1 MPKEITM
8 PNLGASSDE
17 SRLVKWIAKNGEK
30 VNKRQIIFEAE
41 SDKAVV
47 EIEAAETGII
57 KHVLHEGTIIS
68 SGQVV
73 GLIYEDGESISE
85 ESSKII
91 EIENSHQDTN
101 ERARSESKP
110 KKDRIFAS
118 PLAKKIAKE
127 SGIDLSL
134 MKGSGPYNRIIKV
147 DVENDKLNNKKPLP
161 EIRNSETISGVRA
174 RIAEKMVQSHLTTVH
189 STLHSEVSADEI
201 VELRGKLNL
210 LLKDANVKISY
221 DLILAIICAEALQN
235 HPNILVQLQTDQII
249 TKNEINIGIAVDTP
263 KGLMVPV
270 LKKVNQKSL
279 KSLAMEM
286 DGLIDRIK
294 KGKGTVEDFSDGVFT
309 ISNLGLYRI
318 SSFTPII
325 NYPESAILGIGKI
338 TKQPIVR
345 NNQIDMANM
354 MTLSLTYDHRLIDGA
369 PAARFLQLIG
379 DYIESPGLLFFQ
391 RER

>member
-17 SRLVKWIAKNGEK
+17 SKLVKWIAKNGEK
-30 VNKRQIIFEAE
+30 VTKRQIIFEAE

-47 EIEAAETGII
+47 EIEASETGIL
-57 KHVLHEGTIIS
+57 KHVIHEGAIIS

-85 ESSKII
+85 ESSKPVKT
-91 EIENSHQDTN
+91 ENAPQSTN
-101 ERARSESKP
+101 ERALFESKP
-110 KKDRIFAS
+110 EKNRIIAS
-118 PLAKKIAKE
+118 PLAKKIARAN
-127 SGIDLSL
+127 GIDLSL
-134 MKGSGPYNRIIKV
+134 MKGSGPHNRIIKV
-147 DVENDKLNNKKPLP
+147 DVENSRLDNRKTLSGIK
-161 EIRNSETISGVRA
+161 NSGTISGIRA

-189 STLHSEVSADEI
+189 STLHSEVMADEI

-210 LLKDANVKISY
+210 LLKDANIKISY
-221 DLILAIICAEALQN
+221 DLILAIICAEALQR
-235 HPNILVQLQTDQII
+235 HPDILVQLEDDQIV
-249 TKNEINIGIAVDTP
+249 TRTEMNIGIAVDTP

-270 LKKVNQKSL
+270 LKKVDQKSL

-286 DGLIDRIK
+286 GELIDRVK
-294 KGKGTVEDFSDGVFT
+294 NGRGTVEDFSDGVFT
-309 ISNLGLYRI
+309 ISNLGLYKI

-345 NNQIDMANM
+345 NSQIDMANVL
-354 MTLSLTYDHRLIDGA
+354 TLSLTYDHRLIDGA

-379 DYIESPGLLFFQ
+379 DYIESPALLFFQ
-391 RER
+391 WER

>member
-30 VNKRQIIFEAE
+30 VNKRQVIFEAE

-73 GLIYEDGESISE
+73 GLIYEDGERISE

-134 MKGSGPYNRIIKV
+134 MKGSGPHNRIIKV

-189 STLHSEVSADEI
+189 STLHSEVIADEI

>member
-57 KHVLHEGTIIS
+57 KHVIHEGTIIS

-127 SGIDLSL
+127 NGIDLSL

-189 STLHSEVSADEI
+189 STLHSEVVADEI

>member
-30 VNKRQIIFEAE
+30 VNKRQVIFEAE

-134 MKGSGPYNRIIKV
+134 MKGSGPHNRIIKV

-189 STLHSEVSADEI
+189 STLHSEVIADEI